1 MFILSKKDLIAK
13 KFLDCLKT
21 EEVGHIELE
30 ELQKYFDFNITDIF
44 KDKNEII
51 RYLIETK
58 LEEKI
63 KLIKKMEN
71 KDTNLQNK
79 LIFFFDSHFNFL
91 KQYPMISDLLIKK
104 SMSNQ
109 KNKLEIIK
117 KYMDTL
123 KSTFRKLIEKE
134 IKTRSLRDV
143 DPDII
148 ANAILYTTHG
158 VTIRI
163 KYDESYNYAQAKKEL
178 INFIYFGLKE

>member
-1 MFILSKKDLIAK
+1 MSNKDLIAE
-13 KFLDCLKT
+13 KFLDCLKKK
-21 EEVGHIELE
+21 EVSHLKLN
-30 ELQKYFDFNITDIF
+30 ELQKYFDFNLRDIF
-44 KDKNEII
+44 KNKDEII
-51 RYLIETK
+51 KYLIEEK
-58 LEEKI
+58 LDEKI
-63 KLIKKMEN
+63 KLIKKMES

-91 KQYPMISDLLIKK
+91 KQYPIISDLLIKN

-109 KNKLEIIK
+109 KNKIEIIK
-117 KYMDTL
+117 RYMDTL

-134 IKTRSLRDV
+134 IQTKSLRNV

-178 INFIYFGLKE
+178 INFIYFGLNK